1 MKKVFISMACVLIAL
16 SGCTNGGSN
25 KESMEVVL
33 NIKRKVKPECVSA
46 LKESFLKCKEST
58 LLEPGCI
65 DYGMY
70 QSLTDSTEFFIAET
84 WKNDGELQKHGETAH
99 LKQHLNEIKD
109 MGDPSYKGSFR
120 KIYVPIF
127 NYKRSDANSDNSL
140 RSPFIKLIWANKSCP
155 FILSII

>member
-1 MKKVFISMACVLIAL
+1 MKKVFISMTCVLIAL

-70 QSLTDSTEFFIAET
+70 QSLTDSTEFFSVYFQSSIPY
-84 WKNDGELQKHGETAH
+84 
-99 LKQHLNEIKD
+99 I
-109 MGDPSYKGSFR
+109 
-120 KIYVPIF
+120 

>member
-1 MKKVFISMACVLIAL
+1 MKKVFISMTCVLIAL

-46 LKESFLKCKEST
+46 LKE
-58 LLEPGCI
+58 
-65 DYGMY
+65 
-70 QSLTDSTEFFIAET
+70 
-84 WKNDGELQKHGETAH
+84 QKHGETAH

-120 KIYVPIF
+120 KIYV
-127 NYKRSDANSDNSL
+127 
-140 RSPFIKLIWANKSCP
+140 CP
-155 FILSII
+155 SVND

>member
-1 MKKVFISMACVLIAL
+1 MKKVFISMTCVLIAL

-58 LLEPGCI
+58 FLFGLFLVNYVYRHTGCI

-120 KIYVPIF
+120 KIYV
-127 NYKRSDANSDNSL
+127 
-140 RSPFIKLIWANKSCP
+140 CP
-155 FILSII
+155 SVND

>member
-16 SGCTNGGSN
+16 YGCTNGGSN

-120 KIYVPIF
+120 KIYV
-127 NYKRSDANSDNSL
+127 
-140 RSPFIKLIWANKSCP
+140 CP
-155 FILSII
+155 SVND

>member
-1 MKKVFISMACVLIAL
+1 MVCVLIAL

-58 LLEPGCI
+58 QLEPGCI

-109 MGDPSYKGSFR
+109 MGAPSYKGSFR
-120 KIYVPIF
+120 KIYV
-127 NYKRSDANSDNSL
+127 
-140 RSPFIKLIWANKSCP
+140 CP
-155 FILSII
+155 SVND

>member
-25 KESMEVVL
+25 KEYMEVVL

-65 DYGMY
+65 DYGM
-70 QSLTDSTEFFIAET
+70 

-109 MGDPSYKGSFR
+109 MGDPSCKGSFR
-120 KIYVPIF
+120 KIYV
-127 NYKRSDANSDNSL
+127 
-140 RSPFIKLIWANKSCP
+140 CP
-155 FILSII
+155 SVND

>member
-99 LKQHLNEIKD
+99 LKQHPDEI
-109 MGDPSYKGSFR
+109 GR
-120 KIYVPIF
+120 AHV
-127 NYKRSDANSDNSL
+127 
-140 RSPFIKLIWANKSCP
+140 
-155 FILSII
+155 

>member
-25 KESMEVVL
+25 KQDMEVVL
-33 NIKRKVKPECVSA
+33 NINRKVKPECVSA

-109 MGDPSYKGSFR
+109 MGDPSCKGSFR
-120 KIYVPIF
+120 KIYV
-127 NYKRSDANSDNSL
+127 
-140 RSPFIKLIWANKSCP
+140 CP
-155 FILSII
+155 SVND

>member
-1 MKKVFISMACVLIAL
+1 MKKVFISMVCVLIAL

-58 LLEPGCI
+58 LLE
-65 DYGMY
+65 
-70 QSLTDSTEFFIAET
+70 FFIAET

-109 MGDPSYKGSFR
+109 MGAPSYKGSFR
-120 KIYVPIF
+120 KIYV
-127 NYKRSDANSDNSL
+127 
-140 RSPFIKLIWANKSCP
+140 CP
-155 FILSII
+155 SVND

>member
-99 LKQHLNEIKD
+99 LKQHLNEI
-109 MGDPSYKGSFR
+109 GAAGLVAFFVIQVLPEHLITHFCPPYSSRPCNNG
-120 KIYVPIF
+120 
-127 NYKRSDANSDNSL
+127 RSLLCMRGYSKNQ
-140 RSPFIKLIWANKSCP
+140 KKSHTK
-155 FILSII
+155 

>member
-46 LKESFLKCKEST
+46 LKESFLKCKES
-58 LLEPGCI
+58 
-65 DYGMY
+65 
-70 QSLTDSTEFFIAET
+70 AET

-120 KIYVPIF
+120 KIYV
-127 NYKRSDANSDNSL
+127 
-140 RSPFIKLIWANKSCP
+140 CP
-155 FILSII
+155 SVND

>member
-70 QSLTDSTEFFIAET
+70 
-84 WKNDGELQKHGETAH
+84 HGETAH

-120 KIYVPIF
+120 KIYV
-127 NYKRSDANSDNSL
+127 
-140 RSPFIKLIWANKSCP
+140 CP
-155 FILSII
+155 SVND

>member
-1 MKKVFISMACVLIAL
+1 MKKVFIPIACVLIAL
-16 SGCTNGGSN
+16 SGCANGRSDKKATAASCTNE

-46 LKESFLKCKEST
+46 FKRSFLKCEEST
-58 LLEPGCI
+58 RLEPGCI

-99 LKQHLNEIKD
+99 LKLHLDEIKD
-109 MGDPSYKGSFR
+109 MGDSSYKGSFR
-120 KIYVPIF
+120 KIYVCP
-127 NYKRSDANSDNSL
+127 SANN
-140 RSPFIKLIWANKSCP
+140 
-155 FILSII
+155 

>member
-109 MGDPSYKGSFR
+109 MEDPSYKGSFR
-120 KIYVPIF
+120 KIYV
-127 NYKRSDANSDNSL
+127 
-140 RSPFIKLIWANKSCP
+140 CP
-155 FILSII
+155 SVND

>member
-58 LLEPGCI
+58 LLEPVLFLGCI
-65 DYGMY
+65 
-70 QSLTDSTEFFIAET
+70 TDLRRNHPSESQTEG
-84 WKNDGELQKHGETAH
+84 NGRR
-99 LKQHLNEIKD
+99 QH
-109 MGDPSYKGSFR
+109 
-120 KIYVPIF
+120 
-127 NYKRSDANSDNSL
+127 A
-140 RSPFIKLIWANKSCP
+140 SPPGKP
-155 FILSII
+155 ERTEGT

>member
-1 MKKVFISMACVLIAL
+1 MKKVFISMAL

-109 MGDPSYKGSFR
+109 MGAPSYKGSFR
-120 KIYVPIF
+120 KIYV
-127 NYKRSDANSDNSL
+127 
-140 RSPFIKLIWANKSCP
+140 CP
-155 FILSII
+155 SVND

>member
-1 MKKVFISMACVLIAL
+1 MKKVFIPMVCVLIAL
-16 SGCTNGGSN
+16 SGCTNGGGNKEATVDSCAN
-25 KESMEVVL
+25 GKESMEVVL

-99 LKQHLNEIKD
+99 FKQHLDEIKD

-120 KIYVPIF
+120 KIYV
-127 NYKRSDANSDNSL
+127 
-140 RSPFIKLIWANKSCP
+140 CP
-155 FILSII
+155 SVND

>member
-1 MKKVFISMACVLIAL
+1 MKKGFISMVCVLIAL
-16 SGCTNGGSN
+16 SGCTHGGSN
-25 KESMEVVL
+25 KEATADSCANGKESMEVVL

-84 WKNDGELQKHGETAH
+84 WKNDRELQKHGETAH

-120 KIYVPIF
+120 KIYV
-127 NYKRSDANSDNSL
+127 
-140 RSPFIKLIWANKSCP
+140 CP
-155 FILSII
+155 SVND

>member
-1 MKKVFISMACVLIAL
+1 MKKVFIPMVCVLIAL
-16 SGCTNGGSN
+16 SGCTNGGGNKEATVDSCAN
-25 KESMEVVL
+25 GKESMEVVL

-84 WKNDGELQKHGETAH
+84 WKNDGELQKHGEPAH
-99 LKQHLNEIKD
+99 LKQHLDEIKD

-120 KIYVPIF
+120 KIYV
-127 NYKRSDANSDNSL
+127 
-140 RSPFIKLIWANKSCP
+140 CP
-155 FILSII
+155 SVND

>member
-25 KESMEVVL
+25 KEYME
-33 NIKRKVKPECVSA
+33 ECVSA

-109 MGDPSYKGSFR
+109 MGDPSCKGSFR
-120 KIYVPIF
+120 KIYV
-127 NYKRSDANSDNSL
+127 
-140 RSPFIKLIWANKSCP
+140 CP
-155 FILSII
+155 SVND

>member
-33 NIKRKVKPECVSA
+33 NIKRKVSP
-46 LKESFLKCKEST
+46 
-58 LLEPGCI
+58 
-65 DYGMY
+65 Y

-120 KIYVPIF
+120 KIYV
-127 NYKRSDANSDNSL
+127 
-140 RSPFIKLIWANKSCP
+140 CP
-155 FILSII
+155 SVND

>member
-65 DYGMY
+65 GSVRKPCGYVMLI
-70 QSLTDSTEFFIAET
+70 SES
-84 WKNDGELQKHGETAH
+84 EL
-99 LKQHLNEIKD
+99 
-109 MGDPSYKGSFR
+109 
-120 KIYVPIF
+120 
-127 NYKRSDANSDNSL
+127 SL
-140 RSPFIKLIWANKSCP
+140 RSN
-155 FILSII
+155 

>member
-1 MKKVFISMACVLIAL
+1 MCL
-16 SGCTNGGSN
+16 
-25 KESMEVVL
+25 
-33 NIKRKVKPECVSA
+33 R
-46 LKESFLKCKEST
+46 LKGII
-58 LLEPGCI
+58 LEMQGKHVARTGMY

-120 KIYVPIF
+120 KIYV
-127 NYKRSDANSDNSL
+127 
-140 RSPFIKLIWANKSCP
+140 CP
-155 FILSII
+155 SVND

>member
-1 MKKVFISMACVLIAL
+1 MKKVFISMTCVLIAL

-84 WKNDGELQKHGETAH
+84 AH

-120 KIYVPIF
+120 KIYV
-127 NYKRSDANSDNSL
+127 
-140 RSPFIKLIWANKSCP
+140 CP
-155 FILSII
+155 SVND

>member
-1 MKKVFISMACVLIAL
+1 M
-16 SGCTNGGSN
+16 
-25 KESMEVVL
+25 
-33 NIKRKVKPECVSA
+33 
-46 LKESFLKCKEST
+46 KCKEST

-120 KIYVPIF
+120 KIYV
-127 NYKRSDANSDNSL
+127 
-140 RSPFIKLIWANKSCP
+140 CP
-155 FILSII
+155 SVND